1 MGIMPWDSAIEL
13 IKVGVEKIWPDKT
26 KADEALAAM
35 RAAEAQ
41 GAFAEIES
49 QWANAKD
56 QLAVNQQEAASQ
68 SVFVAGWRPF
78 IGWVCGSA
86 FAWSFVL
93 QPAYVTI
100 LASFGHPVLQQNL
113 PVLDFIQ
120 IQPVLYGML
129 GLGALRTSEK
139 VKGYKAV
146 A

>member
-26 KADEALAAM
+26 KADEAFAAL

-41 GAFAEIES
+41 GAFAEIEN
-49 QWANAKD
+49 QWANAKE

-93 QPAYVTI
+93 QPAYVTL
-100 LASFGHPVLQQNL
+100 LASLGHPVLQQNL
-113 PVLDFIQ
+113 PVLDFNQ

-129 GLGALRTSEK
+129 GLGALRTYEK
-139 VKGYKAV
+139 VKGTKALS
-146 A
+146 